1 MKKKNVLY
9 LSEKKSYQQRRG
21 VGICNKIDAQIKQ
34 FENAGCEVMSK
45 GPTGNGMTQIFNQRL
60 STLKWSGVNNIEKF
74 DVVYIRF
81 DSANGDFIRL
91 LKRYKKK
98 NPDGKIILEIPT
110 YPFRKTYMR
119 LHGWLY
125 YLQVQFYLL
134 LASCYID
141 RFALVAN
148 SRKKIYAIPVL
159 AINNG
164 VDYETIR
171 VRNPILGVEGIHII
185 CVADYAMWH
194 GCDRLIS
201 GLHTYIQKG
210 QGTNVVFHI
219 VGGGK
224 ELDRY
229 KKLVRRY
236 GIEKNV
242 LFHGIL
248 TGKKLDEVY
257 DMCDLAAECFGCHR
271 VNVWM
276 SSSLKS
282 REYGAKGLP
291 MLTSVQLDMCN
302 KETRK
307 YICNFPA
314 DEQPIDVEKIVR
326 FYHSIYRGKDKTQVC
341 REIRDTFQKYGSME
355 NGFKNVINYV
365 VENE

>member
-1 MKKKNVLY
+1 MKKKNILY
-9 LSEKKSYQQRRG
+9 LSQKKSYQQKKG
-21 VGICNKIDAQIKQ
+21 IGICNKIDAQIKQ
-34 FENAGCEVMSK
+34 FENAGCKVMSK
-45 GPTGNGMTQIFNQRL
+45 GPTGNSAARVFNQRI
-60 STLKWSGVNNIEKF
+60 STLKWSAVNNIEKF

-81 DSANGDFIRL
+81 DSANRDFVRL

-110 YPFRKTYMR
+110 YPFRETYVR
-119 LHGWLY
+119 IHGWLY

-141 RFALVAN
+141 RFVLVAN
-148 SRKKIYAIPVL
+148 PQKKIYATPVL
-159 AINNG
+159 MINNG

-171 VRNPILGVEGIHII
+171 VRNPISDGEGIHII
-185 CVADYAMWH
+185 CVANYAPWH

-210 QGTNVVFHI
+210 QKVHVVLHI

-224 ELDRY
+224 ELIRY
-229 KKLVRRY
+229 KELVKRY

-242 LFHGIL
+242 IFHGIL
-248 TGKKLDEVY
+248 TGKELDEVY

-271 VNVWM
+271 VNVRV

-291 MLTSVQLDMCN
+291 MLTSVHLDVCN
-302 KETRK
+302 KETRE
-307 YICNFPA
+307 YICSFSA
-314 DEQPIDVEKIVR
+314 DERPIDMEKVVR
-326 FYHSIYRGKDKTQVC
+326 FYDSVYQGKDKKQVC
-341 REIRDTFQKYGSME
+341 HVIRDTFQKYGSME
-355 NGFKNVINYV
+355 RGFKSVIDYV
-365 VENE
+365 MKD